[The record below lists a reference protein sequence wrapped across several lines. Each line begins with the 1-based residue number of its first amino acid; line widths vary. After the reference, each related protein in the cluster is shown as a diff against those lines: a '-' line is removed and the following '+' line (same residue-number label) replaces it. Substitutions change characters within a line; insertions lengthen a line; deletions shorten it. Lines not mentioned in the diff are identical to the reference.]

1 MMFIGDILVALDLVT
16 REDVADGL
24 AVQRYKGGRLG
35 DSLVE
40 LGRIS
45 PEALAAAIE
54 AIPASPRTVA
64 DTGLSLALL
73 LNLLMKAMHVVGV
86 DTPSAICEL
95 LKLPPRAVL
104 DLLDEAGQRQLI
116 NVLGSVG
123 AGLVSE
129 RRYSLSLGGVEWAQ
143 AAMRECKYIG
153 PAPVTLAAFRDQIRR
168 QGISKVKINHEAIDR
183 AFGDM
188 VISEELVCKIGP
200 AINSARSILLYGP
213 PGNGKSSI
221 ATRVGSLF
229 KDVIYI
235 PYCFEVDGQIV
246 TVFDPT
252 VHKPLQTNSDGEVDD
267 DPVLHRE
274 DFDPRWEPCT
284 RPVIMVGGELT
295 LEMLDL
301 GYKSESNFCEAPLHI
316 KALGGVFVID
326 DFGRQLVKPEA
337 LLNRWIVPLESRI
350 DYLKLNTGKSFQL
363 PFDEL
368 VIFSTNLSP
377 SDLMDPAFLRRIPY
391 KIGINAPSADE
402 YRDIFKM
409 TAERAGVEA
418 TDSMVDHII
427 CELNER
433 NGIPLAGYQP
443 RFIVDQVLATC
454 QFMDTQPQIQPR
466 FIAMALN
473 NLYTEEDR
481 KFGDVTRLPRPQ
493 AVRGRARADAGEPRA
508 LAAA

>member
-1 MMFIGDILVALDLVT
+1 MFIGDILVAQNLVT

-24 AVQRYKGGRLG
+24 AVQRYKGGSLG

-45 PEALAAAIE
+45 PEVLAAAVQ
-54 AIPASPRTVA
+54 AVPASPHTVA
-64 DTGLSLALL
+64 DTGLSLSLL
-73 LNLLMKAMHVVGV
+73 LNLMMKAMHVVGV
-86 DTPSAICEL
+86 DTPSAIGEL
-95 LKLPPRAVL
+95 LKLPPRAVQE
-104 DLLDEAGQRQLI
+104 LLDEAGERKLI
-116 NVLGSVG
+116 NVLGAVG
-123 AGLVSE
+123 AGLAAERCYSVSMA
-129 RRYSLSLGGVEWAQ
+129 GAEWAL
-143 AAMRECKYIG
+143 AAMRQCKYIG
-153 PAPVTLAAFRDQIRR
+153 PAPVTLAAFREQIRR
-168 QGISKVKINHEAIDR
+168 QGVSKVKINHGAIDR

-221 ATRVGSLF
+221 ATRIGSLF

-235 PYCFEVDGQIV
+235 PYCFEVDGQII

-252 VHKPLQTNSDGEVDD
+252 VHQSVQETQDAPAD
-267 DPVLHRE
+267 DPVLRRE
-274 DFDPRWEPCT
+274 DFDPRWEACS

-301 GYKSESNFCEAPLHI
+301 GYNSESGFCEAPLHI

-337 LLNRWIVPLESRI
+337 LLNRWIVPLEGRI
-350 DYLKLNTGKSFQL
+350 DYLKLNTGKSFPL

-391 KIGINAPSADE
+391 KIGINAPSVEE
-402 YRDIFKM
+402 YRDIFRK
-409 TAERAGVEA
+409 TAERAGVEV
-418 TDSMVDHII
+418 TDAMVDHII
-427 CELNER
+427 CEINER

-443 RFIVDQVLATC
+443 TFIIDQVLAAC
-454 QFMDTQPQIQPR
+454 QFMELEPQIQPR
-466 FIAMALN
+466 FVAMALN

-481 KFGDVTRLPRPQ
+481 NFGDVARLPRRK
-493 AVRGRARADAGEPRA
+493 AVHGRAATEADEPAA